1 MFALIIDAAKKHGE
15 SKSKRDQLRAMLE
28 GGTMAAMDTGKVE
41 MRKAP
46 GAKKAEEALSTAAEF
61 IPFVGAG
68 RSAME
73 GNYGDAA
80 MQGLLDVAPV
90 GKAVG
95 LAAPALMGVIG
106 KNLKNNLYDLSG
118 LPQKGVALIRSK
130 ADELAGM
137 LRSNGFNVEVQHSGS
152 AAGPSSYLRVFDP
165 ETGRFLQDPIRLS
178 GHSKGAFNSAG
189 VWNVTNDQFSDVM
202 TAAERMRDKGPTQL
216 MTENA
221 NQLQVA
227 QEIRLKSAQ
236 KKLAKGKSLTNSERD
251 VAMKFGLLND
261 GQLKDV
267 LPAAERQAN
276 LEKFLEE
283 SAVKTPLYHAT
294 PQDFSVFKPGGDN
307 TKLSG
312 PAIWMSPSK
321 EFQPAAHNIRKI
333 PNEQNKMYGNQSN
346 KFSPGTNV
354 MPVHASIKNPLITTD
369 KTWKEDFQ
377 KFGGGSPWTLTQDE
391 VDKIKDV
398 HDGIMYYDK
407 DGILSEV
414 IAFEPTQIKS
424 ALGNVGSFNPKDPDI
439 TKAKGGEVHAANG
452 LPLTFAQDK
461 EDPDALQNWMR
472 ERQFGKVDIPAPYK
486 VTPEEVTVAR
496 AMKAAPAAPVDEVTQ
511 GEYGP
516 RERLRELLQKGLGKG
531 MSKSGAARSADI
543 LTDAASFVAPPMW
556 GYEGGQS
563 LGRAYD
569 AVKQGDYGTA
579 AIEGGLGALNLLPA
593 LPGAKVMGRAA
604 GRAAKDVSPA
614 AREVLHDALHSGM
627 ESGLI
632 QGPAYVFIGPKA
644 KTFDKKAAK
653 QFEKME
659 AAGAPLNETWQ
670 EARTFR
676 SPDQMLRQEVG
687 DEPSRLKRER
697 QYDLEVEFGDVKK
710 RIAAEEDRLNE
721 LRQSGQISPEEFDAQ
736 MDQVVGPLLGARA
749 DIAMEYGKTGKM
761 SGPVRE
767 HALKYPTLSKV
778 MYHPELFK
786 AYPSL
791 KTVRA
796 GYGVDKNL
804 ESIKGYFS
812 PSQNRMYAE
821 SNYTPLTRNILLH
834 EIQHAIQGIEGFGR
848 GSNVS
853 RSISEMLPPDM
864 SENDLIDQLRRSI
877 ANMKNRQSE
886 IIDIVGDNKNIYSN
900 DLYKPLALEHIN
912 LTKTIEDSNKAIED
926 IIQQGNSHRIY
937 LRSAGEAEAR
947 AAQKRWNMTPEER
960 AATHP
965 LESYDVPLDQ
975 LIVKR

>member
-1 MFALIIDAAKKHGE
+1 MPGREKVFGAILGAAKQHA
-15 SKSKRDQLRAMLE
+15 KSKDNRDKLRAMLE
-28 GGTMAAMDTGKVE
+28 PEMAGGGNVV
-41 MRKAP
+41 KAL
-46 GAKKAEEALSTAAEF
+46 A
-61 IPFVGAG
+61 
-68 RSAME
+68 
-73 GNYGDAA
+73 
-80 MQGLLDVAPV
+80 
-90 GKAVG
+90 KAV
-95 LAAPALMGVIG
+95 
-106 KNLKNNLYDLSG
+106 
-118 LPQKGVALIRSK
+118 K
-130 ADELAGM
+130 A
-137 LRSNGFNVEVQHSGS
+137 V
-152 AAGPSSYLRVFDP
+152 
-165 ETGRFLQDPIRLS
+165 
-178 GHSKGAFNSAG
+178 
-189 VWNVTNDQFSDVM
+189 
-202 TAAERMRDKGPTQL
+202 
-216 MTENA
+216 
-221 NQLQVA
+221 
-227 QEIRLKSAQ
+227 
-236 KKLAKGKSLTNSERD
+236 
-251 VAMKFGLLND
+251 
-261 GQLKDV
+261 DV

-276 LEKFLEE
+276 LEKFLKK

-307 TKLSG
+307 PKLSG

-333 PNEQNKMYGNQSN
+333 PNERNKMYGNQSN
-346 KFSPGTNV
+346 KFSPGANV
-354 MPVHASIKNPLITTD
+354 MPVHASIENPLITND

-424 ALGNVGSFNPKDPDI
+424 ALGNVGSFNPKDSDI

-486 VTPEEVTVAR
+486 VKPEEVTVAR
-496 AMKAAPAAPVDEVTQ
+496 AMGTRAPEMSAKDK
-511 GEYGP
+511 
-516 RERLRELLQKGLGKG
+516 LRNLLQ
-531 MSKSGAARSADI
+531 
-543 LTDAASFVAPPMW
+543 
-556 GYEGGQS
+556 EG
-563 LGRAYD
+563 
-569 AVKQGDYGTA
+569 VKQGKKEIKTLGDPNAVTDLVNRGLIANNPVSGAIDLVNMGLEPFGLGSEMPIGGSEHIKKLMQDYGLTKQ
-579 AIEGGLGALNLLPA
+579 ERPLLETGLALASPFMPA
-593 LPGAKVMGRAA
+593 
-604 GRAAKDVSPA
+604 AAKKVGQLAKDTAPA

-791 KTVRA
+791 KTARA

-853 RSISEMLPPDM
+853 RSISEMLPPGM

-886 IIDIVGDNKNIYSN
+886 IRDIVGDNKNIYSN
-900 DLYKPLALEHIN
+900 DLYKPFALEHIN

>member
-1 MFALIIDAAKKHGE
+1 MSDADKIFDEIIGAQKVRNPELRALIEERMK
-15 SKSKRDQLRAMLE
+15 Q
-28 GGTMAAMDTGKVE
+28 GGTVVMKQGGIAQYGLRHDSGMPKGNGYFGPLKTEDGVMTELSAADESGDFPLLVPTLT
-41 MRKAP
+41 
-46 GAKKAEEALSTAAEF
+46 KKELQLLTSGGQPTEE
-61 IPFVGAG
+61 I
-68 RSAME
+68 
-73 GNYGDAA
+73 Y
-80 MQGLLDVAPV
+80 
-90 GKAVG
+90 
-95 LAAPALMGVIG
+95 
-106 KNLKNNLYDLSG
+106 
-118 LPQKGVALIRSK
+118 SK
-130 ADELAGM
+130 ARAWAKSRKEQGRNPFATGED
-137 LRSNGFNVEVQHSGS
+137 LR
-152 AAGPSSYLRVFDP
+152 
-165 ETGRFLQDPIRLS
+165 
-178 GHSKGAFNSAG
+178 
-189 VWNVTNDQFSDVM
+189 
-202 TAAERMRDKGPTQL
+202 
-216 MTENA
+216 
-221 NQLQVA
+221 
-227 QEIRLKSAQ
+227 
-236 KKLAKGKSLTNSERD
+236 
-251 VAMKFGLLND
+251 
-261 GQLKDV
+261 
-267 LPAAERQAN
+267 
-276 LEKFLEE
+276 
-283 SAVKTPLYHAT
+283 
-294 PQDFSVFKPGGDN
+294 
-307 TKLSG
+307 
-312 PAIWMSPSK
+312 
-321 EFQPAAHNIRKI
+321 
-333 PNEQNKMYGNQSN
+333 
-346 KFSPGTNV
+346 
-354 MPVHASIKNPLITTD
+354 MPVP
-369 KTWKEDFQ
+369 EF
-377 KFGGGSPWTLTQDE
+377 
-391 VDKIKDV
+391 
-398 HDGIMYYDK
+398 
-407 DGILSEV
+407 
-414 IAFEPTQIKS
+414 
-424 ALGNVGSFNPKDPDI
+424 
-439 TKAKGGEVHAANG
+439 AKGGEVHAANG

-472 ERQFGKVDIPAPYK
+472 ERRFGKVDIPAPYK
-486 VTPEEVTVAR
+486 VKPEEVTVAR

-569 AVKQGDYGTA
+569 AAKQGDYGTA

-593 LPGAKVMGRAA
+593 LPGAKVIGQAA

-659 AAGAPLNETWQ
+659 AAGAPLNKTWQ

-886 IIDIVGDNKNIYSN
+886 IRDIVGDNKNIYSN